1 MGEVAGPGAVMAAGN
16 AFVSVDPA
24 PGYDASQKDEQAP
37 GASFDSTTVMNKS
50 GAPERPQ
57 AGGGKTGQEP

>member
-1 MGEVAGPGAVMAAGN
+1 MAAGN
-16 AFVSVDPA
+16 AFSSTMPPEAV
-24 PGYDASQKDEQAP
+24 PGYDPVQNDGLAP
-37 GASFDSTTVMNKS
+37 GAQFEKTTVMNKS